1 MLQLTL
7 CWNPPERTAPYSEGT
22 GRGKQH
28 QEEKK
33 RKEKKRCVVIFPAH
47 FGIVIIYACLGI
59 IFSGLRVLK
68 IGFKKSRVF
77 FLGLDLR

>member
-28 QEEKK
+28 QEKKKKKK
-33 RKEKKRCVVIFPAH
+33 RSVVIFPAH
-47 FGIVIIYACLGI
+47 FGIVIIYACLAI

-68 IGFKKSRVF
+68 IGFKKSRVL